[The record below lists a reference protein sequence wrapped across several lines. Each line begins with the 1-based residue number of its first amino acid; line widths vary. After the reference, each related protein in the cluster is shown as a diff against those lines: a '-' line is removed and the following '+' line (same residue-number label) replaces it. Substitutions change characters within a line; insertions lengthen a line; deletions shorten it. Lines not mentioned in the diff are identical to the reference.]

1 MKRSIILVIIL
12 ATFVLGLCW
21 ASGTNA
27 FPANRTRS
35 SIAAVPHLP
44 ALQAWANRQL
54 ATTAGI
60 SYGSQLP
67 NADAMNVLGISLT
80 TEEAKLLRFL
90 AIYFG
95 LIILIPLLYQ
105 WLRCRSLTKA
115 RQALAHHSDTVAA
128 KSGSGG
134 WLAEFE
140 QTFSIPTRKV
150 CAPK

>member
-35 SIAAVPHLP
+35 SIAAVPH
-44 ALQAWANRQL
+44 RQL